1 MISNRCARKSLVTN
15 CNSIISKNYLRFLV
29 DSNVIKK
36 RLIMKE
42 FLRSTLATI
51 TGVLICGFIFIILGI
66 GILAGIMASSESETI
81 VMPNSVFT
89 LELKGTVQERYQPS
103 PVDQF
108 FEDQIST
115 YGLEDILSS
124 IQKAKENEQIK
135 GIYLHTGALACSTA
149 SLQAI
154 HRALADFKQSG
165 KFLIA
170 YADMYTQGGYYLA
183 SVADKVIVN
192 PVGSLSWHGLASETM
207 FLKDFLAKIG
217 VKMQIFRVGTY
228 KSAVEPMTNTEMS
241 PANREQT
248 QAFLESTWKSIVSDV
263 AASRNISVDS
273 LNLLADQNMD
283 LRPAEDYVRCG
294 LADTLMYKDE
304 VLSYL
309 KSLAGLTEEDNLQ
322 TLSLDEMTRV
332 KSVTPKSK
340 TRDVV
345 AVYYAYGEIDNG
357 SSYDEG
363 INSEKVAKDLR
374 DLRKDKN
381 VKAVVLRVNS
391 PGGSAYGSEQIWREV
406 TLLKAEKPVVV
417 SMGDYAASGGY
428 YISCAANKIVAE
440 PTTLTGSIGIFGIM
454 PDASELLT
462 NKLGLHFDGVK
473 THKMA
478 DMGSM
483 SRPFNTE
490 ESALMQQMVNQGYAL
505 FTKRCAE
512 GRNIPLEELCK
523 IAEGRVWTGSMA
535 KELKLV
541 DELGGLDTAI
551 QLAAE
556 LGKVKDYKLKSYPT
570 KQDFLTE
577 LLNTHADRYIHSQLQ
592 ETFGEYYQGFEWL
605 RHVEQSDRLQARLPF
620 NMRIQ

>member
-1 MISNRCARKSLVTN
+1 
-15 CNSIISKNYLRFLV
+15 
-29 DSNVIKK
+29 
-36 RLIMKE
+36 MKE

-51 TGVLICGFIFIILGI
+51 TGVLICGFIFIILGVTM
-66 GILAGIMASSESETI
+66 LAGFVASSESETI

-115 YGLEDILSS
+115 YGLEDILNS
-124 IQKAKENEQIK
+124 IQKAKEDEQIK

-263 AASRNISVDS
+263 ASSRNISVDS

-440 PTTLTGSIGIFGIM
+440 PTTLTGSIGIFGMM

-483 SRPFNTE
+483 SRPFNAE

-577 LLNTHADRYIHSQLQ
+577 LLNTRADRYIHSQLQ

>member
-1 MISNRCARKSLVTN
+1 
-15 CNSIISKNYLRFLV
+15 
-29 DSNVIKK
+29 
-36 RLIMKE
+36 MKE

-66 GILAGIMASSESETI
+66 GILAGIMSSSESETL

-115 YGLEDILSS
+115 YGLEDILNS

-154 HRALADFKQSG
+154 HRALTDFKQSG

-263 AASRNISVDS
+263 AVSRKISVDS

-309 KSLAGLTEEDNLQ
+309 KSLAGLTEEDNLH

-332 KSVTPKSK
+332 KAITPKSK
-340 TRDVV
+340 TRDIV

-357 SSYDEG
+357 TSYDEG
-363 INSEKVAKDLR
+363 INSEKVTKDLR

-406 TLLKAEKPVVV
+406 SLLKAEKPVVV

-440 PTTLTGSIGIFGIM
+440 PTTLTGSIGIFGMI

-462 NKLGLHFDGVK
+462 DKLGLHFDGVK

-483 SRPFNTE
+483 GRPFNAE
-490 ESALMQQMVNQGYAL
+490 ESALMQQMINQGYAL

-556 LGKVKDYKLKSYPT
+556 LGKVKDYNLKSYPA

-577 LLNTHADRYIHSQLQ
+577 LLNTRADRYIHGQLQ
-592 ETFGEYYQGFEWL
+592 ETFGEYYQGFKWL

>member
-1 MISNRCARKSLVTN
+1 
-15 CNSIISKNYLRFLV
+15 
-29 DSNVIKK
+29 
-36 RLIMKE
+36 MKE

-51 TGVLICGFIFIILGI
+51 TGVLICGFIFIILGVTM
-66 GILAGIMASSESETI
+66 LAGFVASSESETI

-115 YGLEDILSS
+115 YGLEDILNS
-124 IQKAKENEQIK
+124 IQKAKEDEQIK

-248 QAFLESTWKSIVSDV
+248 QAFLESIWRSIVSDV

-406 TLLKAEKPVVV
+406 TLLKTEKPVVV

-440 PTTLTGSIGIFGIM
+440 PTTLTGSIGIFGMM

-483 SRPFNTE
+483 NRPFNAE

>member
-1 MISNRCARKSLVTN
+1 
-15 CNSIISKNYLRFLV
+15 
-29 DSNVIKK
+29 
-36 RLIMKE
+36 MKE

-51 TGVLICGFIFIILGI
+51 TGVLICGFIFIILGVTM
-66 GILAGIMASSESETI
+66 LAGIVASSESETL

-115 YGLEDILSS
+115 YGLEDILNS

-241 PANREQT
+241 PANRKQT
-248 QAFLESTWKSIVSDV
+248 QAFLESIWKSIVDDV

-309 KSLAGLTEEDNLQ
+309 KSLAGLTEEDNLH

-440 PTTLTGSIGIFGIM
+440 PTTLTGSIGIFGMM

-483 SRPFNTE
+483 SRPFNAE

-577 LLNTHADRYIHSQLQ
+577 LLNTRADRYIHSQLQ
-592 ETFGEYYQGFEWL
+592 ETFGKYYQGFEWL

>member
-1 MISNRCARKSLVTN
+1 
-15 CNSIISKNYLRFLV
+15 
-29 DSNVIKK
+29 
-36 RLIMKE
+36 MKE

-51 TGVLICGFIFIILGI
+51 TGVLICGFIFIILGVTM
-66 GILAGIMASSESETI
+66 LAGFVASSESETI

-115 YGLEDILSS
+115 YGLEDILNS
-124 IQKAKENEQIK
+124 IQKAKEDEQIK

-440 PTTLTGSIGIFGIM
+440 PTTLTGSIGIFGMM

-483 SRPFNTE
+483 SRSFNAE

-577 LLNTHADRYIHSQLQ
+577 LLNTRADRYIHSQLQ

>member
-1 MISNRCARKSLVTN
+1 
-15 CNSIISKNYLRFLV
+15 
-29 DSNVIKK
+29 
-36 RLIMKE
+36 MKE

-66 GILAGIMASSESETI
+66 STLVGIMASSETET
-81 VMPNSVFT
+81 VVPPNSVFT
-89 LELKGTVQERYQPS
+89 LELKGTIQERYQPS

-115 YGLEDILSS
+115 YGLEDILNA
-124 IQKAKENEQIK
+124 IQKAKENDLIK
-135 GIYLHTGALACSTA
+135 GIYLHTGALSCSAA

-165 KFLIA
+165 KFLVA
-170 YADMYTQGGYYLA
+170 YADAYTQGGYYVA

-228 KSAVEPMTNTEMS
+228 KSAVEPMMSTEMS

-248 QAFLESTWKSIVSDV
+248 QAFLESTWKSILNDVS
-263 AASRNISVDS
+263 ASRHISADS
-273 LNLLADQNMD
+273 LNLLADRNMD
-283 LRPAEDYVRCG
+283 FHPAETYVSSG
-294 LADTLMYKDE
+294 LADTLMYQDE

-309 KSLAGLTEEDNLQ
+309 KSLTGLSDEDDLK
-322 TLSLDEMTRV
+322 TLNLDEMTRV
-332 KSVTPKSK
+332 KATAPKSK

-357 SSYDEG
+357 SSSYDEG
-363 INSEKVAKDLR
+363 INSEKVTKDLR

-406 TLLKAEKPVVV
+406 SLLKAEKPVVV

-428 YISCAANKIVAE
+428 YISCAAHKIVAE
-440 PTTLTGSIGIFGIM
+440 PTTLTGSIGIFGMM
-454 PDASELLT
+454 PDASELL
-462 NKLGLHFDGVK
+462 NDKLGLHFDGVK

-483 SRPFNTE
+483 SRPFNAE

-512 GRNIPLEELCK
+512 GRHIPLEELCK

-551 QLAAE
+551 QLAAQ
-556 LGKVKDYKLKSYPT
+556 LGKVKDYNLQTYPA
-570 KQDFLTE
+570 KEDFLTQ
-577 LLNTHADRYIHSQLQ
+577 LLNTRTDRYIRSQLQ
-592 ETFGEYYQGFEWL
+592 ETFGEYYRSFDWI
-605 RHVEQSDRLQARLPF
+605 RHLGQSDRLQARLPF
-620 NMRIQ
+620 NLRIQ

>member
-1 MISNRCARKSLVTN
+1 
-15 CNSIISKNYLRFLV
+15 
-29 DSNVIKK
+29 
-36 RLIMKE
+36 MKE

-51 TGVLICGFIFIILGI
+51 TGVLICGFIFIILGVTM
-66 GILAGIMASSESETI
+66 LAGFVASSESETI

-115 YGLEDILSS
+115 YGLEDILNS
-124 IQKAKENEQIK
+124 IQKAKEDEQIK

-248 QAFLESTWKSIVSDV
+248 QAFLESIWRSIVSDV

-283 LRPAEDYVRCG
+283 LRQAEDYVRYG

-309 KSLAGLTEEDNLQ
+309 KSLTGLTEEDNLQ

-332 KSVTPKSK
+332 KSTTPKSK
-340 TRDVV
+340 AKDVV

-406 TLLKAEKPVVV
+406 TLLKVEKPVVV

-440 PTTLTGSIGIFGIM
+440 PTTLTGSIGIFGMM

-483 SRPFNTE
+483 NRPFNAE

-577 LLNTHADRYIHSQLQ
+577 LLNTRADRYIHSQLQ

-605 RHVEQSDRLQARLPF
+605 RHAEQSDRLQARLPF

>member
-1 MISNRCARKSLVTN
+1 
-15 CNSIISKNYLRFLV
+15 
-29 DSNVIKK
+29 
-36 RLIMKE
+36 MKE

-66 GILAGIMASSESETI
+66 STLVGIMASSETETI
-81 VMPNSVFT
+81 VLPNSVFT
-89 LELKGTVQERYQPS
+89 LELKGTIQERYQPS

-115 YGLEDILSS
+115 YGLEDILNA
-124 IQKAKENEQIK
+124 IQKAKENDLIK
-135 GIYLHTGALACSTA
+135 GIYLHTGALSCSAA

-165 KFLIA
+165 KFLVA
-170 YADMYTQGGYYLA
+170 YADAYTQGGYYVA

-228 KSAVEPMTNTEMS
+228 KSAVEPMMSTEMS

-248 QAFLESTWKSIVSDV
+248 QAFLESTWKSILNDVS
-263 AASRNISVDS
+263 ASRHISADS
-273 LNLLADQNMD
+273 LNLLADRNMD
-283 LRPAEDYVRCG
+283 FQPAETYVSSG
-294 LADTLMYKDE
+294 LADTLMYQDE

-309 KSLAGLTEEDNLQ
+309 KSLTGLSDEDDLK
-322 TLSLDEMTRV
+322 TLNLDEMTRV
-332 KSVTPKSK
+332 KATAPKSK

-357 SSYDEG
+357 SSSYDEG
-363 INSEKVAKDLR
+363 INSEKVTKDLR

-406 TLLKAEKPVVV
+406 SLLKAEKPVVV

-428 YISCAANKIVAE
+428 YISCAAHKIVAE
-440 PTTLTGSIGIFGIM
+440 PTTLTGSIGIFGMM
-454 PDASELLT
+454 PDASELL
-462 NKLGLHFDGVK
+462 NDKLGLHFDGVK

-483 SRPFNTE
+483 SRPFNAE

-512 GRNIPLEELCK
+512 GRHIPLEELCK

-551 QLAAE
+551 QLAAQ
-556 LGKVKDYKLKSYPT
+556 LGKVKDYNLQTYPA
-570 KQDFLTE
+570 KEDFLTQ
-577 LLNTHADRYIHSQLQ
+577 LLNTRTDRYIHSQLQ
-592 ETFGEYYQGFEWL
+592 ETFGEYYRSFDWI
-605 RHVEQSDRLQARLPF
+605 RHLGQSDRLQARLPF
-620 NMRIQ
+620 NLRIQ

>member
-1 MISNRCARKSLVTN
+1 
-15 CNSIISKNYLRFLV
+15 
-29 DSNVIKK
+29 
-36 RLIMKE
+36 
-42 FLRSTLATI
+42 
-51 TGVLICGFIFIILGI
+51 
-66 GILAGIMASSESETI
+66 MASSETET
-81 VMPNSVFT
+81 VVPPNSVFT
-89 LELKGTVQERYQPS
+89 LELKGTIQERYQPS

-115 YGLEDILSS
+115 YGLEDILNA
-124 IQKAKENEQIK
+124 IQKAKENDLIK
-135 GIYLHTGALACSTA
+135 GIYLHTGALSCSAA

-165 KFLIA
+165 KFLVA
-170 YADMYTQGGYYLA
+170 YADAYTQGGYYVA

-228 KSAVEPMTNTEMS
+228 KSAVEPMMSTEMS

-248 QAFLESTWKSIVSDV
+248 QAFLESTWKSILNDVS
-263 AASRNISVDS
+263 ASRHISADS
-273 LNLLADQNMD
+273 LNLLADRNMD
-283 LRPAEDYVRCG
+283 FQPAETYVSSG
-294 LADTLMYKDE
+294 LADTLMYQDE

-309 KSLAGLTEEDNLQ
+309 KSLTGLSDEDDLK
-322 TLSLDEMTRV
+322 TLNLDEMTRV
-332 KSVTPKSK
+332 KATAPKSK

-357 SSYDEG
+357 SSSYDEG
-363 INSEKVAKDLR
+363 INSEKVTKDLR

-406 TLLKAEKPVVV
+406 SLLKAEKPVVV

-428 YISCAANKIVAE
+428 YISCAAHKIVAE
-440 PTTLTGSIGIFGIM
+440 PTTLTGSIGIFGMM
-454 PDASELLT
+454 PDASELL
-462 NKLGLHFDGVK
+462 NDKLGLHFDGVK

-483 SRPFNTE
+483 SRPFNAE

-512 GRNIPLEELCK
+512 GRHIPLEELCK

-551 QLAAE
+551 QLAAQ
-556 LGKVKDYKLKSYPT
+556 LGKVKDYNLQTYPA
-570 KQDFLTE
+570 KEDFLTQ
-577 LLNTHADRYIHSQLQ
+577 LLNTRTDHYIHSQLQ
-592 ETFGEYYQGFEWL
+592 ETFGEYYRSFDWI
-605 RHVEQSDRLQARLPF
+605 RHLGQSDRLQARLPF
-620 NMRIQ
+620 NLRIQ

>member
-1 MISNRCARKSLVTN
+1 
-15 CNSIISKNYLRFLV
+15 
-29 DSNVIKK
+29 
-36 RLIMKE
+36 MKE

-51 TGVLICGFIFIILGI
+51 TGVLICGFIFIILGVTM
-66 GILAGIMASSESETI
+66 LAGIVASSESETL

-115 YGLEDILSS
+115 YGLEDILNS

-248 QAFLESTWKSIVSDV
+248 QAFLESIWKSIVSDV

-309 KSLAGLTEEDNLQ
+309 KSLAGLTEEDNLH

-440 PTTLTGSIGIFGIM
+440 PTTLTGSIGIFGMM

-483 SRPFNTE
+483 SRPFNAE

-556 LGKVKDYKLKSYPT
+556 LGKVKDYKLKNYPT

-577 LLNTHADRYIHSQLQ
+577 LLNTRADRYIHSQLQ

>member
-1 MISNRCARKSLVTN
+1 
-15 CNSIISKNYLRFLV
+15 
-29 DSNVIKK
+29 
-36 RLIMKE
+36 MKE

-66 GILAGIMASSESETI
+66 STLVGIMASSETET
-81 VMPNSVFT
+81 VVPPNSVFT
-89 LELKGTVQERYQPS
+89 LELKGTIQERYQPS

-115 YGLEDILSS
+115 YGLEDILNA
-124 IQKAKENEQIK
+124 IQKAKENDLIK
-135 GIYLHTGALACSTA
+135 GIYLHTGALSCSAA

-165 KFLIA
+165 KFLVA
-170 YADMYTQGGYYLA
+170 YADAYTQGGYYVA

-228 KSAVEPMTNTEMS
+228 KSAVEPMMSTEMS

-248 QAFLESTWKSIVSDV
+248 QAFLESTWKSILNDVS
-263 AASRNISVDS
+263 ASRHISADS
-273 LNLLADQNMD
+273 LNLLADRNMD
-283 LRPAEDYVRCG
+283 FQPAETYVSSG
-294 LADTLMYKDE
+294 LADTLMYQDE

-309 KSLAGLTEEDNLQ
+309 KSLTGLSDEDDLK
-322 TLSLDEMTRV
+322 TLNLDEMTRV
-332 KSVTPKSK
+332 KATAPKSK

-357 SSYDEG
+357 SSSYDEG
-363 INSEKVAKDLR
+363 INSEKVTKDLR
-374 DLRKDKN
+374 ELRKDKN

-406 TLLKAEKPVVV
+406 SLLKAEKPVVV

-428 YISCAANKIVAE
+428 YISCAAHKIVAE
-440 PTTLTGSIGIFGIM
+440 PTTLTGSIGIFGMM
-454 PDASELLT
+454 PDASELL
-462 NKLGLHFDGVK
+462 NDKLGLHFDGVK

-483 SRPFNTE
+483 SRPFNAE

-512 GRNIPLEELCK
+512 GRHIPLEELCK

-551 QLAAE
+551 QLAAQ
-556 LGKVKDYKLKSYPT
+556 LGKVKDYNLQTYPA
-570 KQDFLTE
+570 KEDFLTQ
-577 LLNTHADRYIHSQLQ
+577 LLNTRTDRYIHSQLQ
-592 ETFGEYYQGFEWL
+592 ETFGEYYRSFDWI
-605 RHVEQSDRLQARLPF
+605 RHLGQSDRLQARLPF
-620 NMRIQ
+620 NLRIQ

>member
-1 MISNRCARKSLVTN
+1 
-15 CNSIISKNYLRFLV
+15 
-29 DSNVIKK
+29 
-36 RLIMKE
+36 MKE

-66 GILAGIMASSESETI
+66 STLVGIMASSETET
-81 VMPNSVFT
+81 VVPPNSVFT
-89 LELKGTVQERYQPS
+89 LELKGTIQERYQPS

-115 YGLEDILSS
+115 YGLEDILNA
-124 IQKAKENEQIK
+124 IQKAKENDLIK
-135 GIYLHTGALACSTA
+135 GIYLHTGALSCSAA

-165 KFLIA
+165 KFLVA
-170 YADMYTQGGYYLA
+170 YADAYTQGGYYVA

-228 KSAVEPMTNTEMS
+228 KSAVEPMMSTEMS

-248 QAFLESTWKSIVSDV
+248 QAFLESTWKSILNDVS
-263 AASRNISVDS
+263 ASRHISADS
-273 LNLLADQNMD
+273 LNLLADRNMD
-283 LRPAEDYVRCG
+283 FQPAETYVSSG
-294 LADTLMYKDE
+294 LADTLMYQDE

-309 KSLAGLTEEDNLQ
+309 KSLTGLSDEDDLK
-322 TLSLDEMTRV
+322 TLNLDEMTRV
-332 KSVTPKSK
+332 KATAPKSK

-357 SSYDEG
+357 SSSYDEG
-363 INSEKVAKDLR
+363 INSEKVTKDLR

-406 TLLKAEKPVVV
+406 SLLKAEKPVVV

-428 YISCAANKIVAE
+428 YISCVAHKIVAE
-440 PTTLTGSIGIFGIM
+440 PTTLTGSIGIFGMM
-454 PDASELLT
+454 PDASELL
-462 NKLGLHFDGVK
+462 NDKLGLHFDGVK

-483 SRPFNTE
+483 SRPFNAE

-512 GRNIPLEELCK
+512 GRHIPLEELCK

-551 QLAAE
+551 QLAAQ
-556 LGKVKDYKLKSYPT
+556 LGKVKDYNLQTYPA
-570 KQDFLTE
+570 KEDFLTQ
-577 LLNTHADRYIHSQLQ
+577 LLNTRTDRYIHSQLQ
-592 ETFGEYYQGFEWL
+592 ETFGEYYRGFDWI
-605 RHVEQSDRLQARLPF
+605 RHLGQSDRLQARLPF
-620 NMRIQ
+620 NLRIQ

>member
-1 MISNRCARKSLVTN
+1 
-15 CNSIISKNYLRFLV
+15 
-29 DSNVIKK
+29 
-36 RLIMKE
+36 MKE

-51 TGVLICGFIFIILGI
+51 TGVLICGFIFIILGVTM
-66 GILAGIMASSESETI
+66 LAGIVASSESETL

-103 PVDQF
+103 PVDQL

-115 YGLEDILSS
+115 YGLEDILNS

-309 KSLAGLTEEDNLQ
+309 KSLAGLAEEDNLQ

-345 AVYYAYGEIDNG
+345 AVYYAYGEIDNS
-357 SSYDEG
+357 SSYNEG

-440 PTTLTGSIGIFGIM
+440 PTTLTGSIGIFGMM

-483 SRPFNTE
+483 SRPFNAE

-512 GRNIPLEELCK
+512 GRNIPLEKLCK

-577 LLNTHADRYIHSQLQ
+577 LLNTRADRYIHSQLQ

>member
-1 MISNRCARKSLVTN
+1 
-15 CNSIISKNYLRFLV
+15 
-29 DSNVIKK
+29 
-36 RLIMKE
+36 MKE

-51 TGVLICGFIFIILGI
+51 TGVLICGFIFIILGVTM
-66 GILAGIMASSESETI
+66 LAGFVASSESETI

-165 KFLIA
+165 KFLVA
-170 YADMYTQGGYYLA
+170 YADAYTQGGYYVA

-228 KSAVEPMTNTEMS
+228 KSAVEPMMSTEMS

-248 QAFLESTWKSIVSDV
+248 QAFLESTWKSILNDVS
-263 AASRNISVDS
+263 ASRHISADS
-273 LNLLADQNMD
+273 LNLLADRNMD
-283 LRPAEDYVRCG
+283 FQPAETYVSSG
-294 LADTLMYKDE
+294 LADTLMYQDE
-304 VLSYL
+304 VLNYL
-309 KSLAGLTEEDNLQ
+309 KSLTGLSDEDDLK
-322 TLSLDEMTRV
+322 TLNLDEMTRV
-332 KSVTPKSK
+332 KATAPKSK

-357 SSYDEG
+357 SSSYDEG
-363 INSEKVAKDLR
+363 INSEKVTKDLR

-406 TLLKAEKPVVV
+406 SLLKAEKPVVV

-428 YISCAANKIVAE
+428 YISCAAHKIVAE
-440 PTTLTGSIGIFGIM
+440 PTTLTGSIGIFGM
-454 PDASELLT
+454 VPDASELL
-462 NKLGLHFDGVK
+462 NDKLGLHFDGVK

-483 SRPFNTE
+483 SRPFNAE

-512 GRNIPLEELCK
+512 GRHIPLEELCK

-551 QLAAE
+551 QLAAQ
-556 LGKVKDYKLKSYPT
+556 LGKVKDYNLQTYPA
-570 KQDFLTE
+570 KEDFLTQ
-577 LLNTHADRYIHSQLQ
+577 LLNTRTDRYIHSQLQ
-592 ETFGEYYQGFEWL
+592 ETFGEYYRSFDWI
-605 RHVEQSDRLQARLPF
+605 RHLGQSDRLQARLPF
-620 NMRIQ
+620 NLRIQ

>member
-1 MISNRCARKSLVTN
+1 
-15 CNSIISKNYLRFLV
+15 
-29 DSNVIKK
+29 
-36 RLIMKE
+36 
-42 FLRSTLATI
+42 
-51 TGVLICGFIFIILGI
+51 
-66 GILAGIMASSESETI
+66 
-81 VMPNSVFT
+81 
-89 LELKGTVQERYQPS
+89 
-103 PVDQF
+103 
-108 FEDQIST
+108 
-115 YGLEDILSS
+115 
-124 IQKAKENEQIK
+124 
-135 GIYLHTGALACSTA
+135 
-149 SLQAI
+149 
-154 HRALADFKQSG
+154 
-165 KFLIA
+165 
-170 YADMYTQGGYYLA
+170 
-183 SVADKVIVN
+183 
-192 PVGSLSWHGLASETM
+192 
-207 FLKDFLAKIG
+207 
-217 VKMQIFRVGTY
+217 
-228 KSAVEPMTNTEMS
+228 MTNTEMS

-363 INSEKVAKDLR
+363 INSEKVASSYDEGINSEKVAKDLR

-440 PTTLTGSIGIFGIM
+440 PTTLTGSIGIFGMM
-454 PDASELLT
+454 PDASE
-462 NKLGLHFDGVK
+462 F
-473 THKMA
+473 
-478 DMGSM
+478 
-483 SRPFNTE
+483 
-490 ESALMQQMVNQGYAL
+490 
-505 FTKRCAE
+505 
-512 GRNIPLEELCK
+512 
-523 IAEGRVWTGSMA
+523 
-535 KELKLV
+535 
-541 DELGGLDTAI
+541 
-551 QLAAE
+551 
-556 LGKVKDYKLKSYPT
+556 
-570 KQDFLTE
+570 
-577 LLNTHADRYIHSQLQ
+577 
-592 ETFGEYYQGFEWL
+592 
-605 RHVEQSDRLQARLPF
+605 
-620 NMRIQ
+620 

>member
-1 MISNRCARKSLVTN
+1 
-15 CNSIISKNYLRFLV
+15 
-29 DSNVIKK
+29 
-36 RLIMKE
+36 MKE

-66 GILAGIMASSESETI
+66 STLVGIMASSETET
-81 VMPNSVFT
+81 VVPPNSVFT
-89 LELKGTVQERYQPS
+89 LELKGTIQERYQPS

-115 YGLEDILSS
+115 YGLEDILNA
-124 IQKAKENEQIK
+124 IQKAKENDLIK
-135 GIYLHTGALACSTA
+135 GIYLHTGALSCSAA

-165 KFLIA
+165 KFLVA
-170 YADMYTQGGYYLA
+170 YADAYTQGGYYVA

-228 KSAVEPMTNTEMS
+228 KSAVEPMMSTEMS

-248 QAFLESTWKSIVSDV
+248 QAFLESTWKSILNDVS
-263 AASRNISVDS
+263 ASRHISADS
-273 LNLLADQNMD
+273 LNLLADRNMD
-283 LRPAEDYVRCG
+283 FQPAETYVSSG
-294 LADTLMYKDE
+294 LADTLMYQDE

-309 KSLAGLTEEDNLQ
+309 KSLTGLSDEDDLK
-322 TLSLDEMTRV
+322 TLNLDEMTRV
-332 KSVTPKSK
+332 KATAPKSK

-357 SSYDEG
+357 SSSYDEG
-363 INSEKVAKDLR
+363 INSEKVTKDLR

-406 TLLKAEKPVVV
+406 SLLKAEKPVVV

-428 YISCAANKIVAE
+428 YISCAAHKIVAE
-440 PTTLTGSIGIFGIM
+440 PTTLTGSIGIFGMM
-454 PDASELLT
+454 PDASELL
-462 NKLGLHFDGVK
+462 NDKLGLHFDGVK

-483 SRPFNTE
+483 SRPFNAE

-512 GRNIPLEELCK
+512 GRHIPLEELCK

-551 QLAAE
+551 QLAAQ
-556 LGKVKDYKLKSYPT
+556 LGKVKDYNLQTYPA
-570 KQDFLTE
+570 KEDFLTQ
-577 LLNTHADRYIHSQLQ
+577 LLNTRTDSYIHSQLQ
-592 ETFGEYYQGFEWL
+592 ETFGEYYRGFDWI
-605 RHVEQSDRLQARLPF
+605 RHLGQSDRLQARLPF
-620 NMRIQ
+620 NLRIQ

>member
-1 MISNRCARKSLVTN
+1 
-15 CNSIISKNYLRFLV
+15 
-29 DSNVIKK
+29 
-36 RLIMKE
+36 MKE

-66 GILAGIMASSESETI
+66 STLVGIMASSETET
-81 VMPNSVFT
+81 VVPPNSVFT
-89 LELKGTVQERYQPS
+89 LELKGTIQERYQPS

-115 YGLEDILSS
+115 YGLEDILNA
-124 IQKAKENEQIK
+124 IQKAKENDLIK
-135 GIYLHTGALACSTA
+135 GIYLHTGALSCSAA

-154 HRALADFKQSG
+154 HRALSDFKQSG
-165 KFLIA
+165 KFLVA
-170 YADMYTQGGYYLA
+170 YADAYTQGGYYVA

-228 KSAVEPMTNTEMS
+228 KSAVEPMMSTEMS

-248 QAFLESTWKSIVSDV
+248 QAFLESTWKSILNDVS
-263 AASRNISVDS
+263 ASRHISADS
-273 LNLLADQNMD
+273 LNLLADRNMD
-283 LRPAEDYVRCG
+283 FQPAETYVSSG
-294 LADTLMYKDE
+294 LADTLMYQDE

-309 KSLAGLTEEDNLQ
+309 KSLTGLSDEDDLK
-322 TLSLDEMTRV
+322 TLNLDEMTRV
-332 KSVTPKSK
+332 KATAPKSK

-357 SSYDEG
+357 SSSYDEG
-363 INSEKVAKDLR
+363 INSEKVTKDLR

-406 TLLKAEKPVVV
+406 SLLKAEKPVVV

-428 YISCAANKIVAE
+428 YISCAAHKIVAE
-440 PTTLTGSIGIFGIM
+440 PTTLTGSIGIFGMM
-454 PDASELLT
+454 PDASELL
-462 NKLGLHFDGVK
+462 NDKLGLHFDGVK

-483 SRPFNTE
+483 SRPFNAE

-512 GRNIPLEELCK
+512 GRHIPLEELCK

-551 QLAAE
+551 QLAAQ
-556 LGKVKDYKLKSYPT
+556 LGKVKDYNLQTYPA
-570 KQDFLTE
+570 KEDFLTQ
-577 LLNTHADRYIHSQLQ
+577 LLNTRTDRYIHSQLQ
-592 ETFGEYYQGFEWL
+592 ETFGEYYRSFDWI
-605 RHVEQSDRLQARLPF
+605 RHLGQSDRLQARLPF
-620 NMRIQ
+620 NLRIQ

>member
-1 MISNRCARKSLVTN
+1 
-15 CNSIISKNYLRFLV
+15 
-29 DSNVIKK
+29 
-36 RLIMKE
+36 MKE

-66 GILAGIMASSESETI
+66 STLVGIMASSETET
-81 VMPNSVFT
+81 VVPPNSVFT
-89 LELKGTVQERYQPS
+89 LELKGTIQERYQPS

-115 YGLEDILSS
+115 YGLEDILNA
-124 IQKAKENEQIK
+124 IQKAKENDLIK
-135 GIYLHTGALACSTA
+135 GIYLHTGALSCSAA

-165 KFLIA
+165 KFLVA
-170 YADMYTQGGYYLA
+170 YADAYTQGGYYVA

-228 KSAVEPMTNTEMS
+228 KSAVEPMMSTEMS

-248 QAFLESTWKSIVSDV
+248 QAFLESTWKSILNDVS
-263 AASRNISVDS
+263 ASRHISADS
-273 LNLLADQNMD
+273 LNLLADRNMD
-283 LRPAEDYVRCG
+283 FHPAETYVSSG
-294 LADTLMYKDE
+294 LADTLMYQDE

-309 KSLAGLTEEDNLQ
+309 KSLTGLSDEDDLK
-322 TLSLDEMTRV
+322 TLNLDEMTRV
-332 KSVTPKSK
+332 KATAPKSK

-357 SSYDEG
+357 SSSYDEG
-363 INSEKVAKDLR
+363 INSEKVTKDLR

-406 TLLKAEKPVVV
+406 SLLKAEKPVVV
-417 SMGDYAASGGY
+417 SMGDYTASGGY
-428 YISCAANKIVAE
+428 YISCAAHKIVAE
-440 PTTLTGSIGIFGIM
+440 PTTLTGSIGIFGMM
-454 PDASELLT
+454 PDASELL
-462 NKLGLHFDGVK
+462 NDKLGLHFDGVK

-483 SRPFNTE
+483 SRPFNAE

-512 GRNIPLEELCK
+512 GRHIPLEELCK

-551 QLAAE
+551 QLAAQ
-556 LGKVKDYKLKSYPT
+556 LGKVKDYNLQTYPA
-570 KQDFLTE
+570 KEDFLTQ
-577 LLNTHADRYIHSQLQ
+577 LLNTRTDRYIHSQLQ
-592 ETFGEYYQGFEWL
+592 ETFGEYYRSFDWI
-605 RHVEQSDRLQARLPF
+605 RHLGQSDRLQARLPF
-620 NMRIQ
+620 NLRIQ

>member
-1 MISNRCARKSLVTN
+1 
-15 CNSIISKNYLRFLV
+15 
-29 DSNVIKK
+29 
-36 RLIMKE
+36 MKE

-66 GILAGIMASSESETI
+66 STLVGIMASSETET
-81 VMPNSVFT
+81 VVPPNSVFT
-89 LELKGTVQERYQPS
+89 LELKGTIQERYQPS

-115 YGLEDILSS
+115 YGLEDILNA
-124 IQKAKENEQIK
+124 IQKAKENDLIK
-135 GIYLHTGALACSTA
+135 GIYLHTGALSCSAA

-165 KFLIA
+165 KFLVA
-170 YADMYTQGGYYLA
+170 YADAYTQGGYYVA

-228 KSAVEPMTNTEMS
+228 KSAVEPMMSTEMS

-248 QAFLESTWKSIVSDV
+248 QAFLESTWKSILNDVS
-263 AASRNISVDS
+263 ASRHISADS
-273 LNLLADQNMD
+273 LNLLADRNMD
-283 LRPAEDYVRCG
+283 FQPAETYVSSG
-294 LADTLMYKDE
+294 LADTLMYQDE

-309 KSLAGLTEEDNLQ
+309 KSLTGLSDEDDLK
-322 TLSLDEMTRV
+322 TLNLDEMTRV
-332 KSVTPKSK
+332 KATAPKSK

-357 SSYDEG
+357 SSSYDEG
-363 INSEKVAKDLR
+363 INSEKVTKDLR

-406 TLLKAEKPVVV
+406 SLLKAEKPVVV

-428 YISCAANKIVAE
+428 YISCAAHKIVAE
-440 PTTLTGSIGIFGIM
+440 PTTLTGSIGIFGMM
-454 PDASELLT
+454 PDASELL
-462 NKLGLHFDGVK
+462 NDKLGLHFDGVK

-483 SRPFNTE
+483 SRPFNAE

-512 GRNIPLEELCK
+512 GRHIPLEELCK

-551 QLAAE
+551 QLAAQ
-556 LGKVKDYKLKSYPT
+556 LGKVKDYNLQTYPA
-570 KQDFLTE
+570 KEDFLTQ
-577 LLNTHADRYIHSQLQ
+577 LLNSRTDRYIHSQLQ
-592 ETFGEYYQGFEWL
+592 ETFGEYYRGFDWI
-605 RHVEQSDRLQARLPF
+605 RHLGQSDRLQARLPF
-620 NMRIQ
+620 NLRIQ

>member
-1 MISNRCARKSLVTN
+1 
-15 CNSIISKNYLRFLV
+15 
-29 DSNVIKK
+29 
-36 RLIMKE
+36 
-42 FLRSTLATI
+42 
-51 TGVLICGFIFIILGI
+51 
-66 GILAGIMASSESETI
+66 MASSETET
-81 VMPNSVFT
+81 VVPPNSVFT
-89 LELKGTVQERYQPS
+89 LELKGTIQERYQPS

-115 YGLEDILSS
+115 YGLEDILNA
-124 IQKAKENEQIK
+124 IQKAKENDLIK
-135 GIYLHTGALACSTA
+135 GIYLHTGALSCSAA

-165 KFLIA
+165 KFLVA
-170 YADMYTQGGYYLA
+170 YADAYTQGGYYVA

-228 KSAVEPMTNTEMS
+228 KSAVEPMMSTEMS

-248 QAFLESTWKSIVSDV
+248 QAFLESTWKSILNDVS
-263 AASRNISVDS
+263 ASRHISADS
-273 LNLLADQNMD
+273 LNLLADRNMD
-283 LRPAEDYVRCG
+283 FQPAETYVSSR
-294 LADTLMYKDE
+294 LADTLMYQDE

-309 KSLAGLTEEDNLQ
+309 KSLTGLSDEDDLK
-322 TLSLDEMTRV
+322 TLNLDEMTRV
-332 KSVTPKSK
+332 KATAPKSK

-357 SSYDEG
+357 SSSYDEG
-363 INSEKVAKDLR
+363 INSEKVTKDLR

-406 TLLKAEKPVVV
+406 SLLKAEKPVVV

-428 YISCAANKIVAE
+428 YISCAAHKIVAE
-440 PTTLTGSIGIFGIM
+440 PTTLTGSIGIFGMM
-454 PDASELLT
+454 PDASELL
-462 NKLGLHFDGVK
+462 NDKLGLHFDGVK

-483 SRPFNTE
+483 SRPFNAE

-512 GRNIPLEELCK
+512 GRHIPLEELCK

-551 QLAAE
+551 QLAAQ
-556 LGKVKDYKLKSYPT
+556 LGKVKDYNLQTYPA
-570 KQDFLTE
+570 KEDFLTQ
-577 LLNTHADRYIHSQLQ
+577 LLNTRTDRYIHSQLQ
-592 ETFGEYYQGFEWL
+592 ETFGEYYRNFDWI
-605 RHVEQSDRLQARLPF
+605 RHLGQSDRLQARLPF
-620 NMRIQ
+620 NLRIQ

>member
-1 MISNRCARKSLVTN
+1 
-15 CNSIISKNYLRFLV
+15 
-29 DSNVIKK
+29 
-36 RLIMKE
+36 MKE

-66 GILAGIMASSESETI
+66 STLVGIMASSETET
-81 VMPNSVFT
+81 VVPPNSVFT
-89 LELKGTVQERYQPS
+89 LELKGTIQERYQPS

-115 YGLEDILSS
+115 YGLEDILNA
-124 IQKAKENEQIK
+124 IQKAKENDLIK
-135 GIYLHTGALACSTA
+135 GIYLHTGALSCSAA

-165 KFLIA
+165 KFLVA
-170 YADMYTQGGYYLA
+170 YADAYTQGGYYVA

-228 KSAVEPMTNTEMS
+228 KSAVEPMMSTEMS

-248 QAFLESTWKSIVSDV
+248 QAFLESTWKSILNDVS
-263 AASRNISVDS
+263 ASRHISADS
-273 LNLLADQNMD
+273 LNLLADRNMD
-283 LRPAEDYVRCG
+283 FQPAETYISSG
-294 LADTLMYKDE
+294 LADTLMYQDE

-309 KSLAGLTEEDNLQ
+309 KSLTGLSDEDDLK
-322 TLSLDEMTRV
+322 TLNLDEMTRV
-332 KSVTPKSK
+332 KATAPKSK

-357 SSYDEG
+357 SSSYDEG
-363 INSEKVAKDLR
+363 INSEKVTKDLR

-406 TLLKAEKPVVV
+406 SLLKAEKPVVV

-428 YISCAANKIVAE
+428 YISCAAHKIVAE
-440 PTTLTGSIGIFGIM
+440 PTTLTGSIGIFGM
-454 PDASELLT
+454 VPDASELLN

-483 SRPFNTE
+483 SRPFNAE

-512 GRNIPLEELCK
+512 GRHIPLEELCK

-551 QLAAE
+551 QLAAQ
-556 LGKVKDYKLKSYPT
+556 LGKVKDYNLQTYPA
-570 KQDFLTE
+570 KEDFLTR
-577 LLNTHADRYIHSQLQ
+577 LLNTRTDRYIHSQLQ
-592 ETFGEYYQGFEWL
+592 ETFGEYYRGFDWI
-605 RHVEQSDRLQARLPF
+605 RHLGQSDRLQARLPF
-620 NMRIQ
+620 NLRIQ

>member
-1 MISNRCARKSLVTN
+1 
-15 CNSIISKNYLRFLV
+15 
-29 DSNVIKK
+29 
-36 RLIMKE
+36 MKE

-51 TGVLICGFIFIILGI
+51 TGVLICGFIFIILGVTM
-66 GILAGIMASSESETI
+66 LAGFVASSESETI

-89 LELKGTVQERYQPS
+89 LELKGTIQERYQPS

-115 YGLEDILSS
+115 YGLEDILTS
-124 IQKAKENEQIK
+124 IQKAKEDEQIK
-135 GIYLHTGALACSTA
+135 GIYLHTGALTCSTA

-357 SSYDEG
+357 TSYDEG
-363 INSEKVAKDLR
+363 INSEKVANDLR

-440 PTTLTGSIGIFGIM
+440 PTTLTGSIGIFGMM

-483 SRPFNTE
+483 SRPFNAE

-577 LLNTHADRYIHSQLQ
+577 LLTTRADRYIHSQLQ

>member
-1 MISNRCARKSLVTN
+1 
-15 CNSIISKNYLRFLV
+15 
-29 DSNVIKK
+29 
-36 RLIMKE
+36 MKE

-51 TGVLICGFIFIILGI
+51 TGVLICGFIFIILGVTM
-66 GILAGIMASSESETI
+66 LAGIVASSESETL

-248 QAFLESTWKSIVSDV
+248 QAFLESTWKSIVDDV

-273 LNLLADQNMD
+273 LNLLADKNMD
-283 LRPAEDYVRCG
+283 LRPAEDYVHCG

-309 KSLAGLTEEDNLQ
+309 KSLAGLTVEDDLH

-332 KSVTPKSK
+332 KSATPKSK

-363 INSEKVAKDLR
+363 INSEKVTKDLR

-406 TLLKAEKPVVV
+406 NLLKAEKPVVV

-440 PTTLTGSIGIFGIM
+440 PTTLTGSIGIFGMM

-483 SRPFNTE
+483 SRPFNAE

-556 LGKVKDYKLKSYPT
+556 LGKVKDYKLKSYPA

-577 LLNTHADRYIHSQLQ
+577 LLNTRTDRYIHGQLQ

-605 RHVEQSDRLQARLPF
+605 RHVKQSDRLQARLPF

>member
-1 MISNRCARKSLVTN
+1 
-15 CNSIISKNYLRFLV
+15 
-29 DSNVIKK
+29 
-36 RLIMKE
+36 MKE

-51 TGVLICGFIFIILGI
+51 TGVLICGFIFIILGVTM
-66 GILAGIMASSESETI
+66 LAGIVASSESETL

-124 IQKAKENEQIK
+124 IQKAKEDEQIK

-248 QAFLESTWKSIVSDV
+248 QAFLESTWKSIVDDV

-273 LNLLADQNMD
+273 LNLLADKNMD
-283 LRPAEDYVRCG
+283 LRPAEDYVHCG

-309 KSLAGLTEEDNLQ
+309 KSLAGLTEEDDFH

-332 KSVTPKSK
+332 KSATPKSK
-340 TRDVV
+340 TRDVI

-363 INSEKVAKDLR
+363 INSEKMTKDLR

-406 TLLKAEKPVVV
+406 NLLKAEKPVVV

-440 PTTLTGSIGIFGIM
+440 PTTLTGSIGIFGMM

-483 SRPFNTE
+483 SRPFNAE

-556 LGKVKDYKLKSYPT
+556 LGKVKDYKLKSYPA

-577 LLNTHADRYIHSQLQ
+577 LLNTRTDRYIHGQLQ

-605 RHVEQSDRLQARLPF
+605 RHVKQSDRLQARLPF

>member
-1 MISNRCARKSLVTN
+1 
-15 CNSIISKNYLRFLV
+15 
-29 DSNVIKK
+29 
-36 RLIMKE
+36 MKE

-51 TGVLICGFIFIILGI
+51 TGVLICGFIFIILGVTM
-66 GILAGIMASSESETI
+66 LAGFVASSESETI

-115 YGLEDILSS
+115 YGLEDILNS
-124 IQKAKENEQIK
+124 IQKAKEDEQIK

-248 QAFLESTWKSIVSDV
+248 QAFLESIWRSIVSDV

-345 AVYYAYGEIDNG
+345 AVYYAYGEIDNV

-363 INSEKVAKDLR
+363 INSEKVTKDLR

-406 TLLKAEKPVVV
+406 SLLKAEKPVVV

-440 PTTLTGSIGIFGIM
+440 PTTLTGSIGIFGMI

-462 NKLGLHFDGVK
+462 DKLGLHFDGVK

-483 SRPFNTE
+483 GRPFNAE
-490 ESALMQQMVNQGYAL
+490 ESALMQQMINQGYAL

-577 LLNTHADRYIHSQLQ
+577 LLNTRTDRYIHSQLQ

>member
-1 MISNRCARKSLVTN
+1 
-15 CNSIISKNYLRFLV
+15 
-29 DSNVIKK
+29 
-36 RLIMKE
+36 MKE

-66 GILAGIMASSESETI
+66 STLVGIMASSETET
-81 VMPNSVFT
+81 VVPPNSVFT
-89 LELKGTVQERYQPS
+89 LELKGTIQERYQPS

-115 YGLEDILSS
+115 YGLEDILNA
-124 IQKAKENEQIK
+124 IQKAKENDLIK
-135 GIYLHTGALACSTA
+135 GIYLHTGALSCSAA

-154 HRALADFKQSG
+154 HRALADFKQSD
-165 KFLIA
+165 KFLVA
-170 YADMYTQGGYYLA
+170 YADTYTQGGYYVA

-228 KSAVEPMTNTEMS
+228 KSAVEPMMSTEMS

-248 QAFLESTWKSIVSDV
+248 QAFLESTWKSILNDVST
-263 AASRNISVDS
+263 SRHISADS
-273 LNLLADQNMD
+273 LNLLADRNMD
-283 LRPAEDYVRCG
+283 FQPAETYVSSG
-294 LADTLMYKDE
+294 LADTLMYQDE

-309 KSLAGLTEEDNLQ
+309 KSLTGLSDEDDLK
-322 TLSLDEMTRV
+322 TLNLDEMTRV
-332 KSVTPKSK
+332 KATAPKSK

-357 SSYDEG
+357 SSSYDEG
-363 INSEKVAKDLR
+363 INSEKVTKDLR

-381 VKAVVLRVNS
+381 IKAVVLRVNS

-406 TLLKAEKPVVV
+406 SLLKAEKPVVV

-428 YISCAANKIVAE
+428 YISCAAHKIVAE
-440 PTTLTGSIGIFGIM
+440 PTTLTGSIGIFGMM
-454 PDASELLT
+454 PDASELL
-462 NKLGLHFDGVK
+462 NDKLGLHFDGVK

-483 SRPFNTE
+483 SRPFNAE
-490 ESALMQQMVNQGYAL
+490 ESVLMQQMVNQGYAL

-512 GRNIPLEELCK
+512 GRHIPLEELCK

-551 QLAAE
+551 QLAAQ
-556 LGKVKDYKLKSYPT
+556 LGKVKDYNLQTYPA
-570 KQDFLTE
+570 KEDFLTQ
-577 LLNTHADRYIHSQLQ
+577 LLNTRTDRYIHSQLQ
-592 ETFGEYYQGFEWL
+592 ETFGEYYRGFDWI
-605 RHVEQSDRLQARLPF
+605 RHLGQSDRLQARLPF
-620 NMRIQ
+620 NLRIQ

>member
-1 MISNRCARKSLVTN
+1 
-15 CNSIISKNYLRFLV
+15 
-29 DSNVIKK
+29 
-36 RLIMKE
+36 MKE

-66 GILAGIMASSESETI
+66 STLVGIMASSETET
-81 VMPNSVFT
+81 VVPPNSVFT
-89 LELKGTVQERYQPS
+89 LELKGTIQERYQPS

-115 YGLEDILSS
+115 YGLEDILNA
-124 IQKAKENEQIK
+124 IQKAKENDLIK
-135 GIYLHTGALACSTA
+135 GIYLHTGALSCSAA

-165 KFLIA
+165 KFLVA
-170 YADMYTQGGYYLA
+170 YADAYTQGGYYVA

-192 PVGSLSWHGLASETM
+192 PVGSLSWHGLASETI

-228 KSAVEPMTNTEMS
+228 KSAVEPMMSTEMS

-248 QAFLESTWKSIVSDV
+248 QAFLESTWKSILNDVS
-263 AASRNISVDS
+263 ASRHISADS
-273 LNLLADQNMD
+273 LNLLADRNMD
-283 LRPAEDYVRCG
+283 FQPAETYVSSG
-294 LADTLMYKDE
+294 LADTLMYQDE

-309 KSLAGLTEEDNLQ
+309 KSLTGLSDEDDLK
-322 TLSLDEMTRV
+322 TLNLDEMTRV
-332 KSVTPKSK
+332 KATAPKSK

-357 SSYDEG
+357 SSSYDEG
-363 INSEKVAKDLR
+363 INSEKVTKDLR

-406 TLLKAEKPVVV
+406 SLLKAEKPVVV

-428 YISCAANKIVAE
+428 YISCTAHKIVAE
-440 PTTLTGSIGIFGIM
+440 PTTLTGSIGIFGMM
-454 PDASELLT
+454 PDASELL
-462 NKLGLHFDGVK
+462 NDKLGLHFDGVK

-483 SRPFNTE
+483 SRPFNAE

-512 GRNIPLEELCK
+512 GRHIPLEELCK

-551 QLAAE
+551 QLAAQ
-556 LGKVKDYKLKSYPT
+556 LGKVKDYNLQTYPA
-570 KQDFLTE
+570 KEDFLTQ
-577 LLNTHADRYIHSQLQ
+577 LLNTRTDRYIHSQLQ
-592 ETFGEYYQGFEWL
+592 ETFGEYYRSFDWI
-605 RHVEQSDRLQARLPF
+605 RHLGQSDRLQARLPF
-620 NMRIQ
+620 NLRIQ

>member
-1 MISNRCARKSLVTN
+1 
-15 CNSIISKNYLRFLV
+15 
-29 DSNVIKK
+29 
-36 RLIMKE
+36 MKE

-66 GILAGIMASSESETI
+66 STLVGIMASSETET
-81 VMPNSVFT
+81 VVPPNSVFT
-89 LELKGTVQERYQPS
+89 LELKGTIQERYQPS

-115 YGLEDILSS
+115 YGLEDILNA
-124 IQKAKENEQIK
+124 IQKAKENDLIK
-135 GIYLHTGALACSTA
+135 GIYLHTGALSCSAA

-165 KFLIA
+165 KFLVA
-170 YADMYTQGGYYLA
+170 YADTYTQGGYYVA

-228 KSAVEPMTNTEMS
+228 KSAVEPMMSTEMS

-248 QAFLESTWKSIVSDV
+248 QAFLESTWKSILNDVS
-263 AASRNISVDS
+263 ASRHISADS
-273 LNLLADQNMD
+273 LNLLADRNMD
-283 LRPAEDYVRCG
+283 FQPAETYVSSG
-294 LADTLMYKDE
+294 LADTLMYQDE

-309 KSLAGLTEEDNLQ
+309 KSLTGLSDEDDLK
-322 TLSLDEMTRV
+322 TLNLDEMTRV
-332 KSVTPKSK
+332 KATAPKSK

-357 SSYDEG
+357 SSSYDEG
-363 INSEKVAKDLR
+363 INSEKVTKDLR

-406 TLLKAEKPVVV
+406 SLLKAEKPVVV

-428 YISCAANKIVAE
+428 YISCAAHKIVAE
-440 PTTLTGSIGIFGIM
+440 PTTLTGSIGIFGM
-454 PDASELLT
+454 VPDASELL
-462 NKLGLHFDGVK
+462 NDKLGLHFDGVK

-483 SRPFNTE
+483 SRPFNAE

-512 GRNIPLEELCK
+512 GRHIPLEELCK

-551 QLAAE
+551 QLAAQ
-556 LGKVKDYKLKSYPT
+556 LGKVKDYNLQTYPA
-570 KQDFLTE
+570 KEDFLTQ
-577 LLNTHADRYIHSQLQ
+577 LLNTRTDRYIHSQLQ
-592 ETFGEYYQGFEWL
+592 ETFGEYYRGFDWI
-605 RHVEQSDRLQARLPF
+605 RHLGQSDRLQARLPF
-620 NMRIQ
+620 NLRIQ

>member
-1 MISNRCARKSLVTN
+1 
-15 CNSIISKNYLRFLV
+15 
-29 DSNVIKK
+29 
-36 RLIMKE
+36 MKE

-51 TGVLICGFIFIILGI
+51 TGVLICGFIFIILGVTM
-66 GILAGIMASSESETI
+66 LAGIVASSESETL

-115 YGLEDILSS
+115 YGLEDILNS

-248 QAFLESTWKSIVSDV
+248 QAFLESIWKSIVSDV

-309 KSLAGLTEEDNLQ
+309 KSLAGLTEEDNLH

-440 PTTLTGSIGIFGIM
+440 PTTLTGSIGIFGMM

-483 SRPFNTE
+483 SRPFNAE

-541 DELGGLDTAI
+541 DELGGVDTAI

-577 LLNTHADRYIHSQLQ
+577 LLNTRADRYIHSQLQ

>member
-1 MISNRCARKSLVTN
+1 MKS
-15 CNSIISKNYLRFLV
+15 KFLP
-29 DSNVIKK
+29 
-36 RLIMKE
+36 
-42 FLRSTLATI
+42 FLLLLAVLP
-51 TGVLICGFIFIILGI
+51 VLIFRDYTPSNELRYLSIVDEALRNGDIFTFTNHGI
-66 GILAGIMASSESETI
+66 QY
-81 VMPNSVFT
+81 VPNSVFT

-115 YGLEDILSS
+115 YGLEDILNS
-124 IQKAKENEQIK
+124 IQKAKEDEQIK

-440 PTTLTGSIGIFGIM
+440 PTTLTGSIGIFGMM

-483 SRPFNTE
+483 SRPFNAE

-577 LLNTHADRYIHSQLQ
+577 LLNTRADRYIHSQLQ

>member
-1 MISNRCARKSLVTN
+1 
-15 CNSIISKNYLRFLV
+15 
-29 DSNVIKK
+29 
-36 RLIMKE
+36 MKE

-66 GILAGIMASSESETI
+66 STLVGIMASSETET
-81 VMPNSVFT
+81 VVPPNSVFT
-89 LELKGTVQERYQPS
+89 LELKGTIQERYQPS

-115 YGLEDILSS
+115 YGLEDILNA
-124 IQKAKENEQIK
+124 IQKAKENDLIK
-135 GIYLHTGALACSTA
+135 GIYLHTGALSCSAA

-165 KFLIA
+165 KFLVA
-170 YADMYTQGGYYLA
+170 YADAYTQGGYYVA

-217 VKMQIFRVGTY
+217 VKMQILRVGTY
-228 KSAVEPMTNTEMS
+228 KSAVEPMMSTEMS

-248 QAFLESTWKSIVSDV
+248 QAFLESTWKSILNDVS
-263 AASRNISVDS
+263 ASRHISADS
-273 LNLLADQNMD
+273 LNLLADRNMD
-283 LRPAEDYVRCG
+283 FQPAETYVSSG
-294 LADTLMYKDE
+294 LADTLMYQDE

-309 KSLAGLTEEDNLQ
+309 KSLTGLSDEDDLK
-322 TLSLDEMTRV
+322 TLNLDEMTRV
-332 KSVTPKSK
+332 KATAPKSK

-357 SSYDEG
+357 SSSYDEG
-363 INSEKVAKDLR
+363 INSEKVTKDLR

-406 TLLKAEKPVVV
+406 SLLKAEKPVVV

-428 YISCAANKIVAE
+428 YISCAAHKIVAE
-440 PTTLTGSIGIFGIM
+440 PTTLTGSIGIFGMM
-454 PDASELLT
+454 PDASELL
-462 NKLGLHFDGVK
+462 NDKLGLHFDGVK

-483 SRPFNTE
+483 SRPFNAE

-512 GRNIPLEELCK
+512 GRHIPLEELCK

-551 QLAAE
+551 QLAAQ
-556 LGKVKDYKLKSYPT
+556 LGKVKDYNLQTYPA
-570 KQDFLTE
+570 KEDFLTQ
-577 LLNTHADRYIHSQLQ
+577 LLNTRTDRYIHSQLQ
-592 ETFGEYYQGFEWL
+592 ETFGEYYRGFDWI
-605 RHVEQSDRLQARLPF
+605 RHLGQSDRLQARLPF
-620 NMRIQ
+620 NLRIQ

>member
-1 MISNRCARKSLVTN
+1 
-15 CNSIISKNYLRFLV
+15 
-29 DSNVIKK
+29 
-36 RLIMKE
+36 MKE

-51 TGVLICGFIFIILGI
+51 TGVLICGFIFIILGVTM
-66 GILAGIMASSESETI
+66 LAGIVASSESETL

-248 QAFLESTWKSIVSDV
+248 QAFLESTWKSIVDDV

-273 LNLLADQNMD
+273 LNLLADKNMD
-283 LRPAEDYVRCG
+283 LRPAEDYVHCG

-332 KSVTPKSK
+332 KSATPKSK

-363 INSEKVAKDLR
+363 INSEKMTKDLR

-406 TLLKAEKPVVV
+406 NLLKAEKPVVV

-440 PTTLTGSIGIFGIM
+440 PTTLTGSIGIFGMM

-483 SRPFNTE
+483 SRPFNAE

-556 LGKVKDYKLKSYPT
+556 LGKVKDYKLKSYPA

-577 LLNTHADRYIHSQLQ
+577 LLNTRADRYIHGQLQ

-605 RHVEQSDRLQARLPF
+605 RHVKQSDRLQARLPF

>member
-1 MISNRCARKSLVTN
+1 
-15 CNSIISKNYLRFLV
+15 
-29 DSNVIKK
+29 
-36 RLIMKE
+36 MKE

-51 TGVLICGFIFIILGI
+51 TGVLICGFIFIILGVTM
-66 GILAGIMASSESETI
+66 LAGIVASSESETL

-248 QAFLESTWKSIVSDV
+248 QAFLESTWKSIVDDV

-273 LNLLADQNMD
+273 LNLLADKNMD
-283 LRPAEDYVRCG
+283 LRPAEDYVHCG

-309 KSLAGLTEEDNLQ
+309 KSLAGLTGEDDLH

-332 KSVTPKSK
+332 KSATPKSK

-363 INSEKVAKDLR
+363 INSEKMTKDLR

-406 TLLKAEKPVVV
+406 NLLKAEKPVVV

-440 PTTLTGSIGIFGIM
+440 PTTLTGSIGIFGMM

-483 SRPFNTE
+483 SRPFNAE

-541 DELGGLDTAI
+541 DELGGLDTAT

-556 LGKVKDYKLKSYPT
+556 LGKVKDYKLKSYPA

-577 LLNTHADRYIHSQLQ
+577 LLNTRADRYIHGQLQ

>member
-1 MISNRCARKSLVTN
+1 
-15 CNSIISKNYLRFLV
+15 
-29 DSNVIKK
+29 
-36 RLIMKE
+36 MKE

-66 GILAGIMASSESETI
+66 GILAGIMASSESETL

-115 YGLEDILSS
+115 YGLEDILNS
-124 IQKAKENEQIK
+124 IQKAKEDEQIK

-309 KSLAGLTEEDNLQ
+309 KSLAGLTEEDNLH

-332 KSVTPKSK
+332 KSATPKSK
-340 TRDVV
+340 TRDVI
-345 AVYYAYGEIDNG
+345 AVYYAYGEIDNV

-440 PTTLTGSIGIFGIM
+440 PTTLTGSIGIFGMM

-483 SRPFNTE
+483 NRPFNAE

-577 LLNTHADRYIHSQLQ
+577 LLNTRTDRYIHSQLQ

>member
-1 MISNRCARKSLVTN
+1 
-15 CNSIISKNYLRFLV
+15 
-29 DSNVIKK
+29 
-36 RLIMKE
+36 MKE

-66 GILAGIMASSESETI
+66 STLVGIMASSETET
-81 VMPNSVFT
+81 VVPPNSVFT
-89 LELKGTVQERYQPS
+89 LELKGTIQERYQPS

-115 YGLEDILSS
+115 YGLEDILNA
-124 IQKAKENEQIK
+124 IQKAKENDLIK
-135 GIYLHTGALACSTA
+135 GIYLHTGALSCSAA

-165 KFLIA
+165 KFLVA
-170 YADMYTQGGYYLA
+170 YADAYTQGGYYVA

-228 KSAVEPMTNTEMS
+228 KSAVEPMMSTEMS

-248 QAFLESTWKSIVSDV
+248 QAFLESTWKSILNDVS
-263 AASRNISVDS
+263 ASRHISADS
-273 LNLLADQNMD
+273 LNLLADRNMD
-283 LRPAEDYVRCG
+283 FQPAETYISSG
-294 LADTLMYKDE
+294 LADTLMYQDE

-309 KSLAGLTEEDNLQ
+309 KSLTGLSDEDDLK
-322 TLSLDEMTRV
+322 TLNLDEMTRV
-332 KSVTPKSK
+332 KATAPKSK

-357 SSYDEG
+357 SSSYDEG
-363 INSEKVAKDLR
+363 INSEKVTKDLR

-406 TLLKAEKPVVV
+406 SLLKAEKPVVV

-428 YISCAANKIVAE
+428 YISCAAHKIVAE
-440 PTTLTGSIGIFGIM
+440 PTTLTGSIGIFGM
-454 PDASELLT
+454 VPDASELLN

-483 SRPFNTE
+483 SRPFNAE

-512 GRNIPLEELCK
+512 GRHIPLEELCK

-551 QLAAE
+551 QLAAQ
-556 LGKVKDYKLKSYPT
+556 LGKVKDYNLQTYPA
-570 KQDFLTE
+570 KEDFLTQ
-577 LLNTHADRYIHSQLQ
+577 LLNTRTDRYIHSQLQ
-592 ETFGEYYQGFEWL
+592 ETFGEYYRGFDWI
-605 RHVEQSDRLQARLPF
+605 RHLGQSDRLQARLPF
-620 NMRIQ
+620 NLRIQ